1 MYAGLAFADWLQL
14 VCMIGSV
21 WQDDNL
27 QTGEPACL
35 VAMYVYTVIFV
46 QWRVLRALQ
55 KVGGW
60 YNATCHMLCAL

>member
-35 VAMYVYTVIFV
+35 VATMYTVRH
-46 QWRVLRALQ
+46 WRVLGALYT
-55 KVGGW
+55 VGGW
-60 YNATCHMLCAL
+60 YNVICHVLCAL